1 LLNARYVS
9 RLSGNNPHQKRNRLR
24 VRCVST
30 IAAERSLV
38 ALREPIVE
46 PANVDGAGAFISLE
60 SNSARSPFPE
70 FADRLH
76 DD

>member
-1 LLNARYVS
+1 LLNARHVF
-9 RLSGNNPHQKRNRLR
+9 RPRGDNPSQKRNRLR
-24 VRCVST
+24 IRCASI

-38 ALREPIVE
+38 ALRGPIVE
-46 PANVDGAGAFISLE
+46 PANVDGADAFISLE